1 MEATT
6 SLSVRSGLSY
16 RDQTMFF
23 AAIVNYL
30 DIPLK
35 QVGLNRETVRRK
47 RLEIV
52 QREGVG
58 IRSDYMKEMASKHL
72 VLHFDGKIL
81 KHIDEESKH

>member
-1 MEATT
+1 
-6 SLSVRSGLSY
+6 
-16 RDQTMFF
+16 MFL

-81 KHIDEESKH
+81 KHIDEESKHQLIGLPSQLQVLNF

>member
-6 SLSVRSGLSY
+6 SLSIRSGLSY

-52 QREGVG
+52 QREGEG
-58 IRSDYMKEMASKHL
+58 IRSNYMKEMAVKHL
-72 VLHFDGKIL
+72 VLQ
-81 KHIDEESKH
+81 

>member
-1 MEATT
+1 
-6 SLSVRSGLSY
+6 
-16 RDQTMFF
+16 MFF

-81 KHIDEESKH
+81 KHIDEESKHQLIGLPSQLQVLNF

>member
-1 MEATT
+1 MEATA

-58 IRSDYMKEMASKHL
+58 IRSDYMKEMAGKHL
-72 VLHFDGKIL
+72 VLQ
-81 KHIDEESKH
+81 